1 MNSKK
6 QKNIFPFEIEN
17 NIIHNKFKL
26 NSPRIFWFTGLSG
39 SGKTT
44 LGLELKKILDKKN
57 ILSVFLDGDNLR
69 NGINSDL
76 GFSDLDRKEN
86 IRRTGEITNILYEL
100 GLSVIVSTISPF
112 ASSRKKVRNIFK
124 VGHFFEIYLDC
135 DIKECEKRDP
145 KKLYEL
151 SGAGLIKDFTG
162 YDSKYEKPIKPDLV
176 IDTNFHSLKQ
186 SKEILATFADRIFED

>member
-6 QKNIFPFEIEN
+6 QKNIFPFEIKN
-17 NIIHNKFKL
+17 KIIHNKFKL
-26 NSPRIFWFTGLSG
+26 NAPRIFWFTGLSG

-44 LGLELKKILDKKN
+44 LGKELKKILDKKN
-57 ILSVFLDGDNLR
+57 IPSAFLDGDNLR

-112 ASSRKKVRNIFK
+112 ASSRKKARNIFK

-135 DIKECEKRDP
+135 DIKECKKRDP

-151 SGAGLIKDFTG
+151 SGAGLIKEFTG
-162 YDSKYEKPIKPDLV
+162 CDSEYEKPIKPDLV
-176 IDTNFHSLKQ
+176 IDTNFHSVKQ
-186 SKEILATFADRIFED
+186 SKEILSSFVDRIFKD